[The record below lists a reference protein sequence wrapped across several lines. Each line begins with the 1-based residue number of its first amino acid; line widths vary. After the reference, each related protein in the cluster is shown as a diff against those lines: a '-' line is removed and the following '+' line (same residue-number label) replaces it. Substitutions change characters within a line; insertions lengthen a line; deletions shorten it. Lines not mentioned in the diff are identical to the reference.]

1 MAALVSVAM
10 GMMLAGGLAADG
22 PPSVPSATRLPT
34 ILDLR
39 LTTAEPRAP
48 RLPRLS
54 VEPMPLDLLPGDR
67 PTSELCA
74 DTTERP
80 RLPGTPVKARMSMR
94 LDDGRDS
101 MRPAFAL
108 GGLGGALVRMTDAL
122 LDD

>member
-1 MAALVSVAM
+1 MAALVSVTM
-10 GMMLAGGLAADG
+10 GMMLAGAAGGDE
-22 PPSVPSATRLPT
+22 VPSALPRRLPAL
-34 ILDLR
+34 IDLR
-39 LTTAEPRAP
+39 LTAPEPRGP
-48 RLPRLS
+48 RLPRVAVRPL
-54 VEPMPLDLLPGDR
+54 PLDLLPGDR

-101 MRPAFAL
+101 LRPAFAL
-108 GGLGGALVRMTDAL
+108 GGLGGAPMRMTDAL

>member
-10 GMMLAGGLAADG
+10 GMMLAGTAVGDEA
-22 PPSVPSATRLPT
+22 PSV
-34 ILDLR
+34 
-39 LTTAEPRAP
+39 RAP
-48 RLPRLS
+48 RLPVLIDLRLTAPDPPGPRLPRFT
-54 VEPMPLDLLPGDR
+54 VEPLPLDLLPGDR
-67 PTSELCA
+67 PTSELCV

-94 LDDGRDS
+94 LDEGRDS
-101 MRPAFAL
+101 LRPAFAL

>member
-10 GMMLAGGLAADG
+10 GMMLAGVAAGDDA
-22 PPSVPSATRLPT
+22 PAARMARLQSA
-34 ILDLR
+34 IDLR
-39 LTTAEPRAP
+39 LTAPEARSP
-48 RLPRLS
+48 RLPRLAA
-54 VEPMPLDLLPGDR
+54 EPLPLDLLPGDR

-80 RLPGTPVKARMSMR
+80 REPGAPVKARMSMR

-108 GGLGGALVRMTDAL
+108 GGLGGALMRMTDAL